1 MSRKKNNLSIKDF
14 SVIDLFCGVGGLTHG
29 FVKEKFNV
37 EAGIDFD
44 KSCKYA
50 FEKNNNATFYHK
62 DITILTGTELN
73 DKFSKRKRKILVGC
87 APCQPFSTYNSK
99 KSNNDTIKS
108 KDEKWKL
115 LYSFAKLINEV
126 EPEIISMEN
135 VPQLVKFDEGKV
147 FNDFVKGLE
156 SKNYFVSWSIVNAQD
171 YGVPQR
177 RKRLV
182 LLASKFGK
190 IEIIDKTIKDNNFKT
205 VKDAIG
211 HLPPIEDG
219 VSHPD
224 DTLHRARKL
233 SELNK
238 NRIRATKEGGFWRDW
253 DESLWLEC
261 HKKQSGKSYGS
272 VYGRMKWNDVAP
284 TMTTHCTGLGNGRYG
299 HPEQDRAISLR
310 EAALI
315 QSFPE
320 DYDFIDP
327 TIPMSTPA
335 ISRQIGNA
343 VPVELGVAIAKSIK
357 KHIEQ
362 QQIQ

>member
-1 MSRKKNNLSIKDF
+1 MAKKNKFSIKDF

-29 FVKEKFNV
+29 FVKEKFKID
-37 EAGIDFD
+37 AGIDFD

-62 DITILTGTELN
+62 DITTLTGDELN
-73 DKFSKRKRKILVGC
+73 NKFTKNKRKILVGC
-87 APCQPFSTYNSK
+87 APCQPFSLYNSRN
-99 KSNNDTIKS
+99 SNNEKIKS

-115 LYSFAKLINEV
+115 LYSFSTLIDEV

-135 VPQLVKFDEGKV
+135 VPQLVKFDNGQI
-147 FNDFVKGLE
+147 FNDFVSQLK
-156 SKNYFVSWSIVNAQD
+156 KKKYYVYWSIVNAQD

-182 LLASKFGK
+182 LLASKHG
-190 IEIIDKTIKDNNFKT
+190 EINLIDKTVKNNKFMT

-211 HLPPIEDG
+211 YLPPVEDG
-219 VSHPD
+219 VSHPSD
-224 DTLHRARKL
+224 MLHRARKL
-233 SELNK
+233 TELNK
-238 NRIRATKEGGFWRDW
+238 KRIQASKEGGFWRDW

-261 HKKQSGKSYGS
+261 HKKESGKSFRS

-284 TMTTHCTGLGNGRYG
+284 TMTTYCTGLGNGRFG
-299 HPEQDRAISLR
+299 HPEQDRAITLR

-315 QSFPE
+315 QSFPK

-327 TIPMSTPA
+327 SLPMSSPTIA
-335 ISRQIGNA
+335 RQIGNA
-343 VPVELGVAIAKSIK
+343 VPVGLGIAIAKSIK
-357 KHIEQ
+357 KHILE
-362 QQIQ
+362 IQSQ